1 MRDEAEFLRPELDQ
15 LSLIILLNNFLLFS
29 ISVVREMVQVAH
41 CLRTKVM

>member
-1 MRDEAEFLRPELDQ
+1 MRGEIMRDEAEFLRPELDQ

-41 CLRTKVM
+41 CL